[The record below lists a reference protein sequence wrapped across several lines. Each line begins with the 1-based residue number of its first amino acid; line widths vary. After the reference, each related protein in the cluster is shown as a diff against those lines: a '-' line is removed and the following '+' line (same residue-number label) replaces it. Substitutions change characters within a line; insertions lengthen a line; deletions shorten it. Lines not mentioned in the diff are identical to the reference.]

1 MGRRLL
7 LLLPLL
13 ALLLPAAADG
23 DASYILQID
32 MYGANVVPP
41 VETHAY
47 GFVRFFFNED
57 RSEADYTVDIKG
69 YSYNA
74 VTGAAIRA
82 GAPGQNG
89 PLVFTLSDGDF
100 IVTAG
105 HLSLTPEQLKTFASG
120 AWYVT
125 LTTTFHPEGEMRG
138 QIVVPSSFLTASGG
152 AAYAPPSQAPRTLP
166 PAPAATPAS
175 GSGTG
180 LFQPPNTGDAGLKQ
194 D

>member
-82 GAPGQNG
+82 GVPG
-89 PLVFTLSDGDF
+89 
-100 IVTAG
+100 
-105 HLSLTPEQLKTFASG
+105 
-120 AWYVT
+120 
-125 LTTTFHPEGEMRG
+125 
-138 QIVVPSSFLTASGG
+138 
-152 AAYAPPSQAPRTLP
+152 
-166 PAPAATPAS
+166 
-175 GSGTG
+175 
-180 LFQPPNTGDAGLKQ
+180 
-194 D
+194 